1 MENSQTL
8 AAPPSTPLTQEPREP
23 TTKARPPVNWQ
34 ALSPVAVALIIAL
47 IPVPAGLAPHAWY
60 FFAIFAGVIVGLVVE
75 PFPGPAISLFGVTLA
90 TVLAPWV
97 LYSPEDIARPGFNAV
112 NAALT
117 WALSGFGNS
126 TVWLIFGAFMF
137 ALGYE
142 KTGLGRR
149 IALLLVRAMGRR
161 TLTLG
166 YAVTVAD
173 TLLAPFTPS
182 TTARSA
188 GTIFPV
194 IRNLPPLYD
203 SKPNDPSA
211 RKIGSYL
218 MWTALAA
225 TCINSSMFLTAMAP
239 NLLAVEIV
247 KKTAKLDISWMD
259 WLTAFAP
266 VGVILLVS
274 LPLLV
279 YVLYPPTIKEG
290 SEVPAW
296 ADEELRTM
304 GGLTRREIILAVL
317 VLLALAMWIF
327 GGDFVNATTAALIVV
342 SLMVL
347 TRIVSW
353 DDILSNKQAWST
365 LVWFATLIALADGLN
380 RTGFVHWFAQSVS
393 AHMGGFS
400 PTIAMVVL
408 VCVYFFSHYLFA
420 SITAHTTAML
430 PVMLAVGGAIPG
442 MPMLALSQMLVLSG
456 GIMSVLTPY
465 AGGPNPVYYGSG
477 YLPTKDF
484 WLLGAIFGAIFFGLW
499 LAIGTLLLAR

>member
-1 MENSQTL
+1 VENSQTL
-8 AAPPSTPLTQEPREP
+8 AAPPSREP
-23 TTKARPPVNWQ
+23 TRKARPPVNWQ

-97 LYSPEDIARPGFNAV
+97 LYDPEDIARPGFNAV

-117 WALSGFGNS
+117 WALSGFANS

-142 KTGLGRR
+142 KTGLGQR
-149 IALLLVRAMGRR
+149 IALILVRAMGRR

-304 GGLTRREIILAVL
+304 GGLSRREIILAVL

-380 RTGFVHWFAQSVS
+380 RTGFVTWFAQSVS

-442 MPMLALSQMLVLSG
+442 MPMQALAQMLVLSG

>member
-266 VGVILLVS
+266 VGVLLLVS

-296 ADEELRTM
+296 ADEELKTM
-304 GGLTRREIILAVL
+304 GGLSRREIILAVL

-499 LAIGTLLLAR
+499 LAIGTLLLAP

>member
-8 AAPPSTPLTQEPREP
+8 AAPPSTPLTHEPREP

-304 GGLTRREIILAVL
+304 GGLSRREIILAVL

-380 RTGFVHWFAQSVS
+380 RTGFVTWFAQSVS

-442 MPMLALSQMLVLSG
+442 MPMQALAQMLVLSG

>member
-1 MENSQTL
+1 VENSQTR
-8 AAPPSTPLTQEPREP
+8 APPPSTPLTQEPREP

-149 IALLLVRAMGRR
+149 IALILVRAMGRR

-304 GGLTRREIILAVL
+304 GGLSRREIILAVL

-380 RTGFVHWFAQSVS
+380 RTGFVTWFAQSVS

-442 MPMLALSQMLVLSG
+442 MPMQALAQMLVLSG

>member
-1 MENSQTL
+1 VENSQTR

-296 ADEELRTM
+296 ADQELRTM
-304 GGLTRREIILAVL
+304 GGLSRREIILAVL

-380 RTGFVHWFAQSVS
+380 RTGFVTWFAQSVS

-442 MPMLALSQMLVLSG
+442 MPMQALAQMLVLSG

>member
-1 MENSQTL
+1 
-8 AAPPSTPLTQEPREP
+8 
-23 TTKARPPVNWQ
+23 
-34 ALSPVAVALIIAL
+34 VAVALIIAL

-296 ADEELRTM
+296 ADQELRTM
-304 GGLTRREIILAVL
+304 GGLSRREIILAVL

-380 RTGFVHWFAQSVS
+380 RTGFVTWFAQSVS

-442 MPMLALSQMLVLSG
+442 MPMQALAQMLVLSG

-499 LAIGTLLLAR
+499 LAIGTLLLAL

>member
-1 MENSQTL
+1 M
-8 AAPPSTPLTQEPREP
+8 
-23 TTKARPPVNWQ
+23 NWQ

-304 GGLTRREIILAVL
+304 GGLSRREIILAVL

-499 LAIGTLLLAR
+499 LAIGTLLLAP

>member
-8 AAPPSTPLTQEPREP
+8 AAPPSTPVTQEPREP

-117 WALSGFGNS
+117 WALSGFANS

-266 VGVILLVS
+266 VGVLLLVS

-304 GGLTRREIILAVL
+304 GGLSRREIILAVL

-499 LAIGTLLLAR
+499 LAIGTLLLAP